1 MVNKSAYDRCSN
13 MVFPSSKP
21 FTIGV
26 FIVVMFFASYASA
39 YEQVLAETPTTL
51 VPSPVEY
58 AVIAPDGYQKM
69 QDLPLVLNL
78 HGGGGDRKGLLRQA
92 EQWDALWKSGA
103 IPPALVVMPSVTARG
118 FYMNFKDGS
127 ERWEEFIMRP
137 FLEHLRKTYP
147 ITSQPKRTF
156 ITGVSMGGM
165 GSLRIAF
172 KHPDQF
178 GAVAALEPGIEPI
191 LEFADMQPKHRF
203 WRSDELFETAFG
215 KPVDKAYWAA
225 NNPATI
231 ARDQAKEIKESGL
244 QIYLEAG
251 DEDQF
256 WLYEGAEFLH
266 RVLWDARI
274 KHEYH
279 LVRGADHVGPSM
291 SERLNEAIR
300 FLFRYHSPWTEKRRM
315 KAVDRML
322 DPLKRRIEGTDHY
335 SESPR

>member
-1 MVNKSAYDRCSN
+1 MI
-13 MVFPSSKP
+13 SSK
-21 FTIGV
+21 FISSRIGA
-26 FIVVMFFASYASA
+26 FIVALLCASHVSA
-39 YEQVLAETPTTL
+39 YEHILAETTTSL

-58 AVIAPDGYQKM
+58 AVIAPDGFQKM
-69 QDLPLVLNL
+69 QNLPLVLNL
-78 HGGGGDRKGLLRQA
+78 HGGGGNRDGLSRQA
-92 EQWDALWKSGA
+92 NQWQALWESGT
-103 IPPALVVMPSVTARG
+103 IPPAIVVMPSVTARG
-118 FYMNFKDGS
+118 FYMNFKNGS
-127 ERWEEFIMRP
+127 ERWEDFIIGP

-147 ITSQPKRTF
+147 ITNQPKRTF

-191 LEFADMQPKHRF
+191 LRFADMLPKHRF
-203 WRSDELFETAFG
+203 WRSDELLETAFG
-215 KPVDKAYWAA
+215 KPIDEAYWAA

-231 ARDQAKEIKESGL
+231 ARDQAEVIRDSGI

-266 RVLWDARI
+266 RILWDARI

-291 SERLNEAIR
+291 NERLNEAIR
-300 FLFRYHSPWTEKRRM
+300 FLFRYHSPWAETRRM

-322 DPLKRRIEGTDHY
+322 DPLKSRIGSTDHY
-335 SESPR
+335 NETP

>member
-1 MVNKSAYDRCSN
+1 MAFSRFK
-13 MVFPSSKP
+13 PSR
-21 FTIGV
+21 TGV
-26 FIVVMFFASYASA
+26 FIVALLFASHASA
-39 YEQVLAETPTTL
+39 YEQILAETDTSL
-51 VPSPVEY
+51 VPSPVEF
-58 AVIAPDGYQKM
+58 AVIAPDGFQKM
-69 QDLPLVLNL
+69 QNLPLVLNL
-78 HGGGGDRKGLLRQA
+78 HGGGGNRDGLLRQA
-92 EQWDALWKSGA
+92 NQWQALWESGA
-103 IPPALVVMPSVTARG
+103 IPPAVVVMPSVTARG

-127 ERWEEFIMRP
+127 ERWEDFIMGP

-147 ITSQPKRTF
+147 VTSQPKRTF

-172 KHPDQF
+172 KHPAQF

-191 LEFADMQPKHRF
+191 LAFADMLPKHRF
-203 WRSDELFETAFG
+203 WRSDELLETAFG
-215 KPVDKAYWAA
+215 KPVDEAYWAA

-231 ARDQAKEIKESGL
+231 ARDRARDIRNSGL

-266 RVLWDARI
+266 RVLWDARV

-291 SERLNEAIR
+291 TERLNEGIR
-300 FLFRYHSPWTEKRRM
+300 FLFRYHSPWAETQRM

-322 DPLKRRIEGTDHY
+322 DPLKGRIEGTDHY
-335 SESPR
+335 NETPH